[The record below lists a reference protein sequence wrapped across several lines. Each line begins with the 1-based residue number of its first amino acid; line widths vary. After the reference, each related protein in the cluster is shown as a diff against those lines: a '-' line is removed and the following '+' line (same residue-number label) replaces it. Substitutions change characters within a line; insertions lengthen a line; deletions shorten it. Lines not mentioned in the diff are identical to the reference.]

1 MCIIAKM
8 LNLTKEFVL
17 VTSGEY
23 LVSVVTPFHN
33 ARLNLFEKC
42 VESLKKQTIG
52 FENIEWIIALHPEI
66 EETEDQLRARALPL
80 RHNAIAHPC
89 PNTLLL
95 ARHQQA
101 LCVDGGFQLYGLSRR
116 ELEALWA
123 GK

>member
-1 MCIIAKM
+1 MPSFMASLQGLQTPHGFPPTGVW
-8 LNLTKEFVL
+8 LNHVL
-17 VTSGEY
+17 
-23 LVSVVTPFHN
+23 
-33 ARLNLFEKC
+33 RM
-42 VESLKKQTIG
+42 
-52 FENIEWIIALHPEI
+52 IELAHAQHPEI
-66 EETEDQLRARALPL
+66 EENEDQLRARALPL